1 MRIVVDFPAPFG
13 PRKPVTVP
21 GRTLNVR
28 SETAVVGPYRLVSS
42 WISIMKST
50 LPNGR
55 VSVIGAP
62 SLPRLGKT
70 PPVRQERPIVAGRK
84 PLYRDLMTWR
94 AIKNALAGLL
104 AGLAGGVLLGALIVI
119 WGVTLFTLATG
130 TDDWE
135 HVAVYV
141 GIVLLIMALTPWLV
155 HGLSAMQR
163 SRLRVTLG
171 AEIPAPVRP
180 LGRTWHQLGYHLL
193 AVPAGLAGGLL
204 AVLFPVAPWLARWF
218 TETDEGLAR
227 ALLGPGRRE
236 SLAQRVETLARSRAD
251 VVAAADAERRRI
263 ERDLH
268 DGAQQR
274 LVSLAMNL
282 GMARERFE
290 SEPEPVRQA
299 LAAAHDEAVL
309 ALTELREFIRGLHP
323 AVLNDRGL
331 DAALSGLAAR
341 APLPVRL
348 RVDVAEARR
357 ARRRGGGL
365 LHRLR
370 GDSQRGQARP
380 GHPGR
385 GDRDPVRRPAP
396 HHRHRRRP
404 RRRHA
409 CRGRRHRFARPGPAG
424 RRGGWHAEHRQP
436 ARRAHHHHRGAAM
449 RIVIAEDSV
458 LLRDGLTRML
468 TDGGFEVV
476 AAVPDAAQLLKAV
489 AEHRPELAVIDV
501 RMPPTHT
508 DEGIKAALVIRRQFP
523 DVALLVLSQYVEE
536 SYATDLLSEASS
548 SVGYLLKDRVAH
560 VRDFLDAL
568 RRVAAGGTALDPEV
582 VAQLLVR
589 RRDDP
594 LDRLTPREQQV
605 LKLMAEGRSNT
616 GIMETLKVSPS
627 AVEKYVTNIF
637 LKLDLPPTTTDH
649 RRVLAVLKYLGS

>member
-1 MRIVVDFPAPFG
+1 M
-13 PRKPVTVP
+13 
-21 GRTLNVR
+21 
-28 SETAVVGPYRLVSS
+28 
-42 WISIMKST
+42 
-50 LPNGR
+50 
-55 VSVIGAP
+55 
-62 SLPRLGKT
+62 
-70 PPVRQERPIVAGRK
+70 AGRK

-94 AIKNALAGLL
+94 AIRNALAGLL
-104 AGLAGGVLLGALIVI
+104 AGLAGGVLLGALILI
-119 WGVTLFTLATG
+119 WGVALFTLATG

-171 AEIPAPVRP
+171 AEIPAPIRP

-236 SLAQRVETLARSRAD
+236 SLAQRVESLARSRAD

-290 SEPEPVRQA
+290 AEPEPVRQA

-348 RVDVAEARR
+348 RVDVPEPAAPGVEAVAYFIVSEAIANVVKHAQATRAEVTVTRSGDLLR
-357 ARRRGGGL
+357 ITVTDDGRGGATPAAGDGTG
-365 LHRLR
+365 LR
-370 GDSQRGQARP
+370 GLAQRA
-380 GHPGR
+380 
-385 GDRDPVRRPAP
+385 
-396 HHRHRRRP
+396 
-404 RRRHA
+404 
-409 CRGRRHRFARPGPAG
+409 
-424 RRGGWHAEHRQP
+424 
-436 ARRAHHHHRGAAM
+436 
-449 RIVIAEDSV
+449 
-458 LLRDGLTRML
+458 
-468 TDGGFEVV
+468 
-476 AAVPDAAQLLKAV
+476 AAVDGTLSIDSPPGGPTIIT
-489 AEHRPELAVIDV
+489 AELPC
-501 RMPPTHT
+501 
-508 DEGIKAALVIRRQFP
+508 
-523 DVALLVLSQYVEE
+523 E
-536 SYATDLLSEASS
+536 S
-548 SVGYLLKDRVAH
+548 
-560 VRDFLDAL
+560 
-568 RRVAAGGTALDPEV
+568 
-582 VAQLLVR
+582 
-589 RRDDP
+589 
-594 LDRLTPREQQV
+594 
-605 LKLMAEGRSNT
+605 
-616 GIMETLKVSPS
+616 
-627 AVEKYVTNIF
+627 
-637 LKLDLPPTTTDH
+637 
-649 RRVLAVLKYLGS
+649 